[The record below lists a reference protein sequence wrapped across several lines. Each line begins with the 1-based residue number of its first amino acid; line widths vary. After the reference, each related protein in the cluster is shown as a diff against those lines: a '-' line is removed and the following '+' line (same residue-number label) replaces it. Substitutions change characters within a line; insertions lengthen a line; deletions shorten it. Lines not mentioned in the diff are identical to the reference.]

1 MITLDNV
8 KQVLS
13 MGGIAFPYPRLG
25 KISINGGRGQTA
37 TKDAIKHAQQV
48 LKDKKGI
55 TQ

>member
-25 KISINGGRGQTA
+25 KISINGSRGQTA
-37 TKDAIKHAQQV
+37 TKEAIRHAQQV
-48 LKDKKGI
+48 LKDRKAIK
-55 TQ
+55 Q